1 MIQPALSPR
10 SPDVRVVGQQL
21 NVVDVTKQPKPIK
34 AVIVPVSEPSASPR
48 PSGVTE
54 LPYRTRIDYK
64 AEDDDVPTSTVSQA
78 RTVDYVTTQS
88 RSVGTSGT
96 RQATAG
102 SSQLISVTSPS
113 PQEATRIQIGD
124 SRDQDQCR

>member
-1 MIQPALSPR
+1 MQMIQPALSPR
-10 SPDVRVVGQQL
+10 SSDVRVVSHQL
-21 NVVDVTKQPKPIK
+21 NVVDATKQPKPIK
-34 AVIVPVSEPSASPR
+34 AVIVPVSEPSPSPR
-48 PSGVTE
+48 PGVTE

-64 AEDDDVPTSTVSQA
+64 AEDDNVPTSTVSQA
-78 RTVDYVTTQS
+78 RAVDHVTTQS
-88 RSVGTSGT
+88 RSGT

-124 SRDQDQCR
+124 SHDRDQRR